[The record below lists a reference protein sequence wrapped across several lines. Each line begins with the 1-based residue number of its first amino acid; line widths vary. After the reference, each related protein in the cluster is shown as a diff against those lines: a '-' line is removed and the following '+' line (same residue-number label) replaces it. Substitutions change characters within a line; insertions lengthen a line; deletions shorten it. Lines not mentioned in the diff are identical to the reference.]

1 VIEEGDFVVV
11 QVYQMNASARSMD
24 ATAQMGMKK
33 SVLLSLSLSLSVAV
47 SLSRI
52 SPEAHGD
59 AAKPDE
65 APPPKH
71 GVESFGSEKKSKRF
85 QLLFI

>member
-33 SVLLSLSLSLSVAV
+33 SVLLSLSLSVAV